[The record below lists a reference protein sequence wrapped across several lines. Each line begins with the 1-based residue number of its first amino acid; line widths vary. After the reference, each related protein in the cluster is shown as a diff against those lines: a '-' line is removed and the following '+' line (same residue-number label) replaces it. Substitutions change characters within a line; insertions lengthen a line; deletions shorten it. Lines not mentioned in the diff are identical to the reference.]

1 MSDYMKQRLANIARN
16 EAALAA
22 LKIPTL
28 PKKQPRWTSANG
40 RERSARA
47 SWPPARRARAAA
59 SPPASQPRRASH

>member
-47 SWPPARRARAAA
+47 SWPPPVPLA
-59 SPPASQPRRASH
+59 SRPLRASR